1 MKNALILLA
10 GGKGKRFD
18 NTRNSIPK
26 QFIKIG
32 KYNFI
37 EYFLKN
43 LDEKIF
49 NKIQIV
55 VNKSMQKKYLSSL
68 KNDFPKHKIEFIN
81 AGKDRQVS
89 SKNGVYSLEKFRPKK
104 VLIHDSVRPLAS
116 NKLIKRLLKF
126 LDKHQSC
133 APFIINNDYTKY
145 AFIKNKIENDKIM
158 HIQTPQAFRFKNI
171 LEAHLSSKE
180 NDEKDDTS
188 LLEKIGI
195 KTKFIKGE
203 KLNFKITFK
212 DDLDLFK
219 RIKENEYRSGIGYD
233 IHKIDYNSKRKLI
246 LCGVKIS
253 HPPLIGHSD
262 ADVGY
267 HAICD
272 SILGA
277 LSLHDIGYHFNNKNK
292 KWKNAES
299 KIFMH
304 FCNKQL
310 KRKNFHIV
318 NLDINFICE
327 KPLIKKYAKQ
337 MKNNISTLLNISE
350 KNISIK
356 ATTNEKI
363 GFIGKKQ
370 GIAAESIVQIKNV

>member
-1 MKNALILLA
+1 MKNALILLS
-10 GGKGKRFD
+10 GGKGKRLD
-18 NTRNSIPK
+18 SNVKSIPK
-26 QFIKIG
+26 QFIKIEN
-32 KYNFI
+32 YNLI
-37 EYFLKN
+37 EHFLRN

-55 VNKSMQKKYLSSL
+55 VEKSMRKKYLSNL
-68 KNDFPKHKIEFIN
+68 KKDFPKHKINFVD
-81 AGKDRQVS
+81 AGKERQES
-89 SKNGVYSLEKFRPKK
+89 SKKGVYSLQKYCPKK
-104 VLIHDSVRPLAS
+104 VLIHDSVRPLTS

-126 LDKHQSC
+126 LDIHQSC
-133 APFIINNDYTKY
+133 APYIINNDFIKY
-145 AFIKNKIENDKIM
+145 KSRKNKIKQDRVINV
-158 HIQTPQAFRFKNI
+158 QTPQAFRFKSI
-171 LEAHLSSKE
+171 LKAHRFSK
-180 NDEKDDTS
+180 NYYEKDDTS

-203 KLNFKITFK
+203 KFNFKITFR

-219 RIKENEYRSGIGYD
+219 KLIQKEYRSGIGYD
-233 IHKIDYNSKRKLI
+233 IHKINYNSKKRLT

-277 LSLHDIGYHFNNKNK
+277 LSLRDIGYYFNNNNK
-292 KWKNAES
+292 KWKNANS
-299 KIFMH
+299 KIFVQ
-304 FCNKQL
+304 FCNQQL
-310 KRKNFHIV
+310 KRKKFHIV

-327 KPLIKKYAKQ
+327 KPAINKYVKQ
-337 MKNNISTLLNISE
+337 MKNNISTLLNIDE
-350 KNISIK
+350 NKISIK

-363 GFIGKKQ
+363 GFIGKKE
-370 GIAAESIVQIKNV
+370 GIAAESIIQIKNE